1 MRKLAIFGS
10 TGSVGSQTIEVIR
23 EYKSDF
29 QIVALCAKRS
39 SKELLQQVLEFKP
52 KYVLTVEEPSR
63 EWLESLPKE
72 TVFLKF
78 EEGLQEVIQNSR
90 YVLNAIAGVDGLQVT
105 YETLIREGK
114 ILLASNKESIVCL
127 PKLVKENRE
136 RVIPVDSEHNALFQ
150 LLQIVREKGLQDF
163 VKRIYL
169 TASGGPFRSKT
180 LEEIENVS
188 VEDALNHPTWK
199 MGSKISI
206 DSATLM
212 NKGIEILEAL
222 SLFDIE
228 LDKIDVVI
236 HPQSVVHGIVELK
249 DQSFIFHVSQANMK
263 IPILH
268 ALFYPERKPYPFESK
283 NILDMSPI
291 TFEKVD
297 VDKFPA
303 ISLCK
308 WVAQMSGAYVPVLLG
323 ADEVAVELF
332 LEGKIKFTQIYKI
345 VEEVLS
351 RLNIKDPENVEQIKA
366 AINWGK
372 EKAMEVYRELLQ

>member
-1 MRKLAIFGS
+1 MRRLAIFGS

-29 QIVALCAKRS
+29 QIVALSAKRA

-63 EWLESLPKE
+63 EWLESLPQE

-78 EEGLQEVIQNSR
+78 EEGLQEVIQNSN

-105 YETLIREGK
+105 YETLMKDGK
-114 ILLASNKESIVCL
+114 TLLASNKESIVCL

-150 LLQIVREKGLQDF
+150 LLQIVRERGLQDF

-169 TASGGPFRSKT
+169 TASGGPFRTKT

-188 VEDALNHPTWK
+188 VEEALNHPTWK

-228 LDKIDVVI
+228 LEKIDVVI

-268 ALFYPERKPYPFESK
+268 ALFYPERKVYPFESK

-297 VDKFPA
+297 GDKFPA

-332 LEGKIKFTQIYKI
+332 LNGKIKFTQIYKI

-351 RLNIKDPENVEQIKA
+351 RLNIKDPENVEQIKE

-372 EKAMEVYRELLQ
+372 EKAMEVYRELLR